1 MNENEKM
8 KVLEL
13 LSNGLIDS
21 ETAEKLLKALD
32 KSETKEV
39 LETDKS
45 KNKAFKTL
53 RIDIESADG
62 DDIKINIPLE
72 FAKVLK
78 NKNFS
83 SHIDGFNIDIDEIIE
98 LASSGIIGEI
108 INIDSADGDTVKIV
122 IE

>member
-39 LETDKS
+39 LETDKP

-108 INIDSADGDTVKIV
+108 INIDSAEGDTVKIV